1 MAGLIGGLAVLA
13 TIAII
18 IKLTLDHRMRQK
30 LVDKGMVDENVKF
43 LYASNGGARTLP
55 SLKWALVLMGIGLAI
70 LVGQIVPGHMT
81 EEITFSCMFLFA
93 GLGLLVYYAVA
104 SKKLKQ

>member
-30 LVDKGMVDENVKF
+30 LVEKGMVDENLKY
-43 LYASNGGARTLP
+43 LYKTNGAGRAQS
-55 SLKWALVLMGIGLAI
+55 SLKWALVLMGLGLAV
-70 LVGQIVPGHMT
+70 LVGQLAPNHMI
-81 EEITFSCMFLFA
+81 EEITFACMFLFA
-93 GLGLLVYYAVA
+93 GLGLLVHYLVVSRKAT
-104 SKKLKQ
+104 